1 MMCNMI
7 GSGRRMFDSVAKHY
21 DRINKYMSLG
31 LDKQWREFLVENLQ
45 VWRRSDFCLF
55 LWVQARYLNGRGRS
69 LKEVAHSCCA
79 HGHS

>member
-31 LDKQWREFLVENLQ
+31 LDKQWREFLVDNLQ
-45 VWRRSDFCLF
+45 VWRRSIGLARRF
-55 LWVQARYLNGRGRS
+55 LLMGPSPLSEWPDS
-69 LKEVAHSCCA
+69 
-79 HGHS
+79 